1 LLKKRFYIVVLF
13 AAMSVFAYEREY
25 RLGDAALTV
34 SGSDEEIGLA
44 DVYRLKITVTSPRT
58 FDAEITYETDE
69 ADFDLVEQP
78 SQSGSRV
85 DGEMIVKTYSIGFA
99 PLSAGEAVLEGIT
112 VKISG
117 SDLEQE
123 LEPIQVSVASAL
135 SQQDIELIQKE
146 GVDPLIDESL
156 QVRDVAAIPFDKRII
171 AAAAAGGLILAAAIV
186 YLLIRWK
193 RRRDMRI
200 RYVSLNYTINTAIV
214 RLNRLDLPARGGYE
228 LYYRTV
234 CNLLRYYIEYRF
246 NLRARDMTTEEFLE
260 SLRDSN
266 ELDTSTKGD
275 LKFFMEQCD
284 MVKFARYV
292 PDEEQIRYIGSLLED
307 FANKTA
313 DAECRITE
321 AQARIFDEVL
331 EAAA

>member
-1 LLKKRFYIVVLF
+1 
-13 AAMSVFAYEREY
+13 MSVFAYERQY

-34 SGSDEEIGLA
+34 SGSDEQISLA
-44 DVYRLKITVTSPRT
+44 DVYRLKITVTSPQT
-58 FDAEITYETDE
+58 FDAEITYEPDD

-78 SQSGSRV
+78 GQSGSRV
-85 DGEMIVKTYSIGFA
+85 KGEMIVKTYSIGFA

-112 VKISG
+112 VKITG
-117 SDLEQE
+117 SDNELE
-123 LEPIQVSVASAL
+123 LEPIQVSVVSAL
-135 SQQDIELIQKE
+135 TQEDIELIKTE

-171 AAAAAGGLILAAAIV
+171 AAAAAGGIILAAAIV

-193 RRRDMRI
+193 RRRDRRI
-200 RYVSLNYTINTAIV
+200 RYVSLNYTINSAVV
-214 RLNRLDLPARGGYE
+214 RLNRLDLPSRGKYE
-228 LYYRTV
+228 LYYQTV

-260 SLRDSN
+260 SLRDSSD
-266 ELDTSTKGD
+266 LDTATKGD
-275 LKFFMEQCD
+275 LKYFMEQCD

-292 PDEEQIRYIGSLLED
+292 PDEEQIRYIGSLLEE

-313 DAECRITE
+313 DAERQITE
-321 AQARIFDEVL
+321 AQARIFDEVVE
-331 EAAA
+331 EAA